1 MAEDCAHLYDHLEN
15 FSDTYCKICFIPVI
29 MCNQKQPLFDNRRTV
44 WILFDFLTV
53 MAVLSLGRYLR
64 VFTSHTG
71 ELHSSGLIK
80 KIIYILAAALV
91 VPSLNTL
98 PSLSPEI

>member
-29 MCNQKQPLFDNRRTV
+29 TSMCNQKQPLFDNRRTV

-64 VFTSHTG
+64 VF
-71 ELHSSGLIK
+71 
-80 KIIYILAAALV
+80 IYISHWGA
-91 VPSLNTL
+91 TL
-98 PSLSPEI
+98 IRTHQKKYLLRYLLFLF